1 MSARSAPSSSA
12 AGLPIGE
19 VVALLR
25 PEFSDLTDSK
35 IRFLEDRKLIS
46 PARTPAGYRSFGPHD
61 IEVLRW
67 ILTRQR
73 DQYLPLS
80 IIGERID
87 RGEHLADIWGIGVA
101 DSGEL
106 PEAAAGVLRPAA
118 SGEDACGSAGEALL
132 ADAVDDD
139 DAVDGADGD
148 DAVERGDRAPDAAG
162 GEAVRSG
169 VAGRDEGGGDA
180 GASSAAEP
188 ASDGAGKPSAVA
200 AATGCEPPWPA
211 RDSAR
216 TYTAAEISAESGLT
230 VDEIAELADFGLL
243 VALDD
248 ADAAPSLSS
257 ATQPA
262 QPVTAQ
268 AGPTQAG
275 PAQAG
280 TTQADGAQAAAALAD
295 ATQDSLG
302 LEPPEPR
309 YGSGALLVAR
319 ISREFATYGLQA
331 RHLRVI
337 RNAAARDASMFEQ
350 GIQPVL
356 HAGGASAD
364 LDVQRSLG
372 RLVALCERLRSVV
385 MEEALRRYW
394 Q

>member
-101 DSGEL
+101 DAGEL

-118 SGEDACGSAGEALL
+118 SGEDARGSAGEALL
-132 ADAVDDD
+132 AEAVDD
-139 DAVDGADGD
+139 D
-148 DAVERGDRAPDAAG
+148 DAVERGDRALDAAG

-169 VAGRDEGGGDA
+169 LGGRDEGGGDA

-268 AGPTQAG
+268 PAT
-275 PAQAG
+275 AQAG
-280 TTQADGAQAAAALAD
+280 TTQADGAQVAAALAD

-385 MEEALRRYW
+385 MEESLRRYW